1 MEQATVIQ
9 YYIYFKG
16 KLLLPLY
23 HHVLPMTLP
32 TKFSAES
39 MATEADFRKLAD
51 STCQITVSCRVFPF
65 KMIRI
70 RISDP
75 LYYLGSGYIK

>member
-23 HHVLPMTLP
+23 HHVLPMTQLNFPMTP

-39 MATEADFRKLAD
+39 MPTEADFRKLAD
-51 STCQITVSCRVFPF
+51 STCQITVSCRVFPH

-75 LYYLGSGYIK
+75 